1 MYFAVY
7 LNALTVKPIRHIYF
21 AVSFNALTVN
31 IRFLAVQDSS
41 IVSE

>member
-1 MYFAVY
+1 MYFVY